1 MSIPVFIAI
10 VLKPGSARLVS
21 PGPEPDR
28 VDKKTG
34 KGKTRYDPAD
44 PAGRPGDPADP
55 GRPDNKPVDF
65 CFFFFLLKRRRFDFF
80 FKRIDPAD
88 SAKPGDPAKTRNP
101 SLGPGRVLKLC
112 SWQLQAFIC
121 VYVYILFYYFNFM
134 IYL

>member
-65 CFFFFLLKRRRFDFF
+65 CFFFF
-80 FKRIDPAD
+80 
-88 SAKPGDPAKTRNP
+88 
-101 SLGPGRVLKLC
+101 
-112 SWQLQAFIC
+112 
-121 VYVYILFYYFNFM
+121 
-134 IYL
+134 